1 MIFEVEENKTK
12 FSTLPY
18 LFEPKYTDEEL
29 TTRRV
34 CTDTAKLNSRT
45 FKDFKHYLFI
55 YVFKALKSEIS
66 YKTYYKHKQIYFL
79 QILLSLKFKKTNK
92 MVQIKCSTCKACD
105 DCGSL

>member
-29 TTRRV
+29 TNRRV

-55 YVFKALKSEIS
+55 YVFKALQSEIS
-66 YKTYYKHKQIYFL
+66 YKTYYKQTLTNIIFKIQINKQNG
-79 QILLSLKFKKTNK
+79 TNK
-92 MVQIKCSTCKACD
+92 VQHMQSMQ
-105 DCGSL
+105 